1 MNPSLKKILV
11 HQRDILSFVGKKIPY
26 RLIMQMQWSM
36 IKALR
41 FLSLTNIEYH
51 YRISKQRIINDYL
64 AEKYGAM
71 VPQTLTYRD
80 VEGFE
85 ESCPI
90 WVFWWQGWDDQL
102 PSLVELCRRQLKKV
116 AGKHKV
122 IWLDKN
128 NTFEYVTLP
137 ATVREAFDRGDFTI
151 THLSDIVRTA
161 LLSTHGGLWLD
172 STMLSLADPVKA
184 VTKTPMW
191 GTIKMHPQ
199 TRGEISDYRWG
210 TFCLFSYPDNS
221 VMKFFYDA
229 LCQYISDG
237 HRKFLDY
244 LLIDFFMEL
253 LYRRNTEFKK
263 LVDTLPYS
271 HENLHLLEERLPLPP
286 YMPDFQSTTLF
297 KLNRRYVP
305 GKEDSVYHRL
315 LKMFSD

>member
-161 LLSTHGGLWLD
+161 LLSTHGG

-286 YMPDFQSTTLF
+286 PYMPDFQSTTLF